1 MTKRK
6 VRLARLTVADKTM
19 VCPLILCIML
29 ILSFA
34 SCSLLFGFGTARG
47 EMPCSASVE
56 VGEGGW
62 SSPQPLN

>member
-29 ILSFA
+29 IYIYLLRIFFFLLWPA
-34 SCSLLFGFGTARG
+34 SHPAGDYI
-47 EMPCSASVE
+47 
-56 VGEGGW
+56 
-62 SSPQPLN
+62 N